1 MLEAI
6 KQQQKLMYAPKE
18 YIAFPNALTK
28 EQCQEILDYT
38 EGKWEIAE
46 TVANTKEISGRIR
59 QSDVVWCT
67 KQKFF
72 QMVDGLVND
81 ANSVADWN
89 FQTDAIEDLQI
100 TRYKKG
106 GFFNYHAD
114 TNGFTRLSSTN
125 KVRKLSVSIIL
136 NDEFEGG
143 EFEFLGHQ
151 KPVETNGV
159 GTVIIFPSYMVHRVR
174 PIKNGTRYSLVA
186 WICGEPFV

>member
-6 KQQQKLMYAPKE
+6 KQQQKPMYAPKE

-38 EGKWEIAE
+38 EGKWESAE
-46 TVANTKEISGRIR
+46 TVAKTKEISGRIR

-89 FQTDAIEDLQI
+89 FQTDSIEDLQI

-114 TNGFTRLSSTN
+114 TNG
-125 KVRKLSVSIIL
+125 
-136 NDEFEGG
+136 FEGG

-186 WICGEPFV
+186 WICGEPFVRLRKNYKNNLYMLNMTRMEMV